1 MAFRYF
7 WCVTRTRKHMVK
19 MVRLFIPVLLLFL
32 FSCNGKKM
40 PQPPALFQL
49 MDSTGIDFN
58 NRVVDQQLDNSFLF
72 RNFYNGGGVAIGDI
86 NNDGLADVFMT
97 SNMGE
102 NKLYLNKGNFRF
114 EDITAASGITQDSM
128 WSTGVV
134 YVDINNDGWLDIY
147 VCNSG
152 HMSNGHRRN
161 KLYINNHRL
170 GFTEAAQQYGL
181 AVSAYTTQ
189 VSFFDYDNDGDLDC
203 FMINNSPIP
212 VNTLK
217 NSNRRDLP
225 DSAWN
230 VQPFLKGGGDHMFR
244 NNGGYFTEVTQSIG
258 IHGSLISFGLGASVG
273 DINGDGYPD
282 IYVSNDSYERD
293 YLYINQQNGTFKDE
307 LEQRMGHTSFSSMG
321 ADQADINNDG
331 YPDIFST
338 DMLPGD
344 DYRLKTLG
352 AFDNIDLYN
361 SKWQAGFY
369 RQFMQNCLHVNNRNG
384 QFMEAANISGV
395 EATDWSWGAIMFDA
409 DNDGLNDIYVCN
421 GVNKDV
427 TNLDFMDFF
436 ADTVMQT
443 MVLEHK
449 KDSVEKLLEHI
460 PVNAMPNKAFRNKGN
475 LRFEDATAAWG
486 FNIGSFSN
494 GAAYGDLDNDGD
506 LDLVVN
512 NENMKSFVFRNNA
525 REQNHNNYIAVQL
538 KGDSN
543 NRFAIGSL
551 VTVYAGNQILSREQV
566 PSRGFQSCV
575 DNKLVIGLGA
585 TEKIDSMVV
594 RWPNR
599 TYTVFHQHAVNQLQ
613 VIVQLE
619 SQTAKWKAPAAPA
632 PVFSTQA
639 SSFDKHQEDGYIDF
653 YYERNIPEMLS
664 REGPRAAVADVNA
677 DGLEDVYI
685 GGAAGQPGQLYLQD
699 RNGNFQ
705 KKPQKIFDEFA
716 GFEDVAVL
724 FFDADADGDQDLA
737 IGPGGNRQ
745 PPNSR
750 EIQLRL
756 YKNDGKGN
764 FSLDANAFPSNDAD
778 IATIIASDINNDG
791 FLDLFAGAGSA
802 PRDYGVS
809 PRSLLLLNDGRGHFT
824 DILTGKN
831 AAFSQ
836 MGMVKAAVWTD
847 VMGSGHPQ
855 LVVAGEWMPPR
866 IFSFAGNQLTEI
878 STNLSQ
884 LNGWWRCIITADVNS
899 DGKPDLVMGN
909 IGENFYL
916 RPDALHPVKLFIGDF
931 DKNNDQNEKI
941 LTRTY
946 DGKDVP
952 VFLKREMTEQFPA
965 LKKQNFK
972 HADYAGKSVQELF
985 GADLVKKAGFKRFDF
1000 TSSVV
1005 AINKGNGQF
1014 TIEKLPPETQLSSL
1028 NSILPVD
1035 LDGKGNI
1042 ALLTGGNEFGFQPQ
1056 FGCLD
1061 ANYGQLLQNNGKGIF
1076 TCMDQR
1082 SCGLNFKGAVRDM
1095 KIINTRK
1102 GKKILVLQND
1112 EKPLLLQLK
1121 P

>member
-1 MAFRYF
+1 MIRLDMLKFIKLFLCAF
-7 WCVTRTRKHMVK
+7 
-19 MVRLFIPVLLLFL
+19 LLLI
-32 FSCNGKKM
+32 FSCHEKKTR
-40 PQPPALFQL
+40 PSSLFQL

-58 NRVVDQQLDNSFLF
+58 NKVVDQQLDNSFLF

-97 SNMGE
+97 SNMGD
-102 NKLYLNKGNFRF
+102 NKIYLNKGNFKF
-114 EDITAASGITQDSM
+114 EDITAKSGIRQDAM

-134 YVDINNDGWLDIY
+134 FVDINNDGWLDIY

-152 HMSNGHRRN
+152 HMSDGNRRN
-161 KLYINNHRL
+161 KLYINNHNL
-170 GFTEAAQQYGL
+170 NFTESARQYGL
-181 AVSAYTTQ
+181 DISAYTTQ

-230 VQPFLKGGGDHMFR
+230 VKPFLKGGGDHMFR
-244 NNGGYFTEVTQSIG
+244 NDDGHYTEVTQSVG
-258 IHGSLISFGLGASVG
+258 IHGSLISFGMGASVG

-293 YLYINQQNGTFKDE
+293 YLYINQKNGSFKDE
-307 LEQRMGHTSFSSMG
+307 LQGCMGHTSFSSMG
-321 ADQADINNDG
+321 ADLADINNDG

-369 RQFMQNCLHVNNRNG
+369 RQFMQNCLHVNNRRG
-384 QFMEAANISGV
+384 QFMETANFSGV
-395 EATDWSWGAIMFDA
+395 QATDWSWGALMFDA

-436 ADTVMQT
+436 ADTIMQR

-449 KDSVEKLLEHI
+449 KDRVENLLEHI
-460 PVNAMPNKAFRNKGN
+460 PVNAMPNKAFKNKGG
-475 LRFEDATAAWG
+475 LQFADATESWG
-486 FNIGSFSN
+486 FTMGSFSN

-512 NENMKSFVFRNNA
+512 NENMPAFVYKNNA
-525 REQNHNNYIAVQL
+525 REQNHNNYIAIQL
-538 KGDSN
+538 KGDAKN
-543 NRFAIGSL
+543 TFAIGSL
-551 VTVYAGNQILSREQV
+551 VQIYAGNQVFSREQV
-566 PSRGFQSCV
+566 PSRGFQSCM

-585 TEKIDSMVV
+585 IAKIDSMVI

-599 TYTVFHQHAVNQLQ
+599 SYSVFQHPAINQTQ
-613 VIVQLE
+613 VISQLE
-619 SQTAKWKAPAAPA
+619 
-632 PVFSTQA
+632 A
-639 SSFDKHQEDGYIDF
+639 SRGKRQDTVLIQPIFQQLNNDFDKHQEDGYVDF

-664 REGPRAAVADVNA
+664 RQGPRAAVGDVNG

-685 GGAAGQPGQLYLQD
+685 GGATGQAGQLYLQSPD
-699 RNGNFQ
+699 GNFS
-705 KKPQKIFDEFA
+705 KKAEKIFDQFA
-716 GFEDVAVL
+716 GFEDMAVL
-724 FFDADADGDQDLA
+724 FFDADGDGDLDLA
-737 IGPGGNRQ
+737 IGPGGNNQ

-756 YKNDGKGN
+756 YKNDGHGN
-764 FSLDANAFPSNDAD
+764 FTVDATAFPVNNAD
-778 IATIIASDINNDG
+778 ISTIVANDFNKDG
-791 FLDLFAGAGSA
+791 FLDLFVGAGNT

-809 PRSLLLLNDGRGHFT
+809 PASMLLLNDGHGHFT
-824 DILTGKN
+824 DLCAGKN
-831 AAFSQ
+831 KDIAQ
-836 MGMVKAAVWTD
+836 MGMVTSAVWAD
-847 VMGSGHPQ
+847 VMGNGYKQ
-855 LVVAGEWMPPR
+855 LVVVGEWMTPR
-866 IFSFAGNQLTEI
+866 IFSYQGDHFKEI
-878 STNLSQ
+878 TTNLNK
-884 LNGWWRCIITADVNS
+884 LHGWWRCVVATDVNG

-916 RPDALHPVKLFIGDF
+916 RPDSMHPAKLFIGDF
-931 DKNNDQNEKI
+931 DNNNNGQNEKI

-946 DGKDVP
+946 EGKDVP
-952 VFLKREMTEQFPA
+952 VFLKREMTDQFPA
-965 LKKQNFK
+965 LKKQNLK
-972 HADYAGKSVQELF
+972 HADYASKTIQELF
-985 GADLVKKAGFKRFDF
+985 GANLSRKADVKLFNF
-1000 TSSVV
+1000 TSSIV
-1005 AINKGNGQF
+1005 AINGGNGQF
-1014 TIEKLPPETQLSSL
+1014 VIEKLPLETQLSSL

-1035 LDGKGNI
+1035 MNGDGKKV
-1042 ALLTGGNEFGFQPQ
+1042 LLTGGNEFGFQPQ

-1061 ANYGQLLQNNGKGIF
+1061 ANYGQVLENNGQGVF
-1076 TCMDQR
+1076 TCMDQQK
-1082 SCGLNFKGAVRDM
+1082 CGLNFRGAVRD
-1095 KIINTRK
+1095 IQLVNTKK

-1112 EKPLLLQLK
+1112 EKPILLQIRQ
-1121 P
+1121 

>member
-1 MAFRYF
+1 MNML
-7 WCVTRTRKHMVK
+7 KMVK
-19 MVRLFIPVLLLFL
+19 LVIPAFLLLLF
-32 FSCNGKKM
+32 SCREKKVNA
-40 PQPPALFQL
+40 PAMFQL

-58 NRVVDQQLDNSFLF
+58 NKVVDQQMDNSFLF

-86 NNDGLADVFMT
+86 NNDGLADVFLT

-102 NKLYLNKGNFRF
+102 NKLYLNKGSFKF
-114 EDITAASGITQDSM
+114 EDITHQAGIRQDSM

-161 KLYINNHRL
+161 QLYINNHHL
-170 GFTEAAQQYGL
+170 GFTESAQQYGL
-181 AVSAYTTQ
+181 DIVAYTTQ

-230 VQPFLKGGGDHMFR
+230 VKAFLKGGGDHMFR
-244 NNGGYFTEVTQSIG
+244 NDAGHFTEVTQSIG

-273 DINGDGYPD
+273 DLNGDGYLD

-293 YLYINQQNGTFKDE
+293 YLYINQKNGTFKDE

-338 DMLPGD
+338 DMLPAD

-384 QFMEAANISGV
+384 QFMETANISGV

-443 MVLEHK
+443 MVLQHK
-449 KDSVEKLLEHI
+449 KDSVERLLDHI
-460 PVNAMPNKAFRNKGN
+460 PVNAMPNKAFRNTGN
-475 LRFEDATAAWG
+475 LHFEDATEAWG
-486 FNIGSFSN
+486 FNMGSFSN

-512 NENMKSFVFRNNA
+512 NENMKAFVYKNNA

-538 KGDSN
+538 KGDTN
-543 NRFAIGSL
+543 NSFAIGSL
-551 VTVYAGNQILSREQV
+551 VQIYAGKQLLSREQV

-575 DNKLVIGLGA
+575 DNKLVIGIGA
-585 TEKIDSMVV
+585 ISTIDSMII

-599 TYTVFHQHAVNQLQ
+599 TYVVIRNPRVNQLHE
-613 VIVQLE
+613 IAQLN
-619 SQTAKWKAPAAPA
+619 THPVKWNEPAAMQPLFL
-632 PVFSTQA
+632 PVA
-639 SSFDKHQEDGYIDF
+639 SNFDKHQEDGYIDF
-653 YYERNIPEMLS
+653 YYERNIPEMHS
-664 REGPRAAVADVNA
+664 REGPRAAVADVNK

-685 GGAAGQPGQLYLQD
+685 GGAAGQAGQLYLQNQD
-699 RNGNFQ
+699 GSFV
-705 KKPQKIFDEFA
+705 KKPEKIFDEFA
-716 GFEDVAVL
+716 GFEDVGVL
-724 FFDADADGDQDLA
+724 FFDADGDGDPDLA
-737 IGPGGNRQ
+737 IGPGGNQQ

-764 FSLDANAFPSNDAD
+764 FSLDAAAFPPNDAD
-778 IATIIASDINNDG
+778 INTIIASDINNDG
-791 FLDLFAGAGSA
+791 YPDLFVGAGST

-809 PRSLLLLNDGRGHFT
+809 PASMLLLNNGQGHFT
-824 DILTGKN
+824 NLFTGN
-831 AAFSQ
+831 NSGLAQ
-836 MGMVKAAVWTD
+836 MGMVKSAVWAD
-847 VMGSGHPQ
+847 VLGNGHTQ
-855 LVVAGEWMPPR
+855 LVVVGEWMCPR
-866 IFSFAGNQLTEI
+866 IFSYENNRLTEI
-878 STNLSQ
+878 ATNLDK
-884 LNGWWRCIITADVNS
+884 LHGWWRSVIAADVNG
-899 DGKPDLVMGN
+899 DGKTDLVMGN

-916 RPDALHPVKLFIGDF
+916 RPDAQHPVKLFTGDF
-931 DKNNDQNEKI
+931 DKSNDLQEKI
-941 LTRTY
+941 LTRSY
-946 DGKDVP
+946 GGKDVP

-985 GADLVKKAGFKRFDF
+985 GADLIKKANVKLFDF
-1000 TSSVV
+1000 SSSIV
-1005 AINKGNGQF
+1005 AINAGNGQF
-1014 TIEKLPPETQLSSL
+1014 TVEKLPLETQLSSL
-1028 NSILPVD
+1028 NCILPLD
-1035 LDGKGNI
+1035 MDGKGKPV
-1042 ALLTGGNEFGFQPQ
+1042 LLTGGNEFGFQPQ

-1061 ANYGQLLQNNGKGIF
+1061 ANYGQVLQNNGKGVF
-1076 TCMDQR
+1076 SCMDQR
-1082 SCGLNFKGAVRDM
+1082 KSGLVFRGAVRDM
-1095 KIINTRK
+1095 KLINTRK
-1102 GKKILVLQND
+1102 GKRILVLQND
-1112 EKPLLLQLK
+1112 EKPLLLQAMQ
-1121 P
+1121 